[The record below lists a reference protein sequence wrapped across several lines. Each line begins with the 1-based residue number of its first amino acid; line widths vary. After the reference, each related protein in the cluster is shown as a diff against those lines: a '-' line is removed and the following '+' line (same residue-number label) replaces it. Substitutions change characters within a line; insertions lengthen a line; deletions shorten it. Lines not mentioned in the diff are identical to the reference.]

1 MHLIY
6 NLATFS
12 WREYI
17 K

>member
-1 MHLIY
+1 MKENIW
-6 NLATFS
+6 